1 MKDEEMDKN
10 TKDKIDEILNEIKAM
25 RRDIDDL
32 KRFKNRV
39 LGGLAVF
46 VICIQT
52 MCSYIFR

>member
-1 MKDEEMDKN
+1 MDKV
-10 TKDKIDEILNEIKAM
+10 TKEKIDEILTEIKAM

-32 KRFKNRV
+32 KKFKNRV

-46 VICIQT
+46 VICVQT

>member
-1 MKDEEMDKN
+1 MDKV
-10 TKDKIDEILNEIKAM
+10 TKEKIDEILNEIKAM

-32 KRFKNRV
+32 KKFKNRV

-46 VICIQT
+46 VICVQT